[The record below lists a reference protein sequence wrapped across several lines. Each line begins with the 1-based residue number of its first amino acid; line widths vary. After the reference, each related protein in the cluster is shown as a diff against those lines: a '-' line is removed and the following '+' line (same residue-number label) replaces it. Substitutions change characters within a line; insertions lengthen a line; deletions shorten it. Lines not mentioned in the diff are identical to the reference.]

1 VKKKIFVKGPV
12 LSQSGYGEQARF
24 ALRSLRS
31 KPDLFEVYIQPIA
44 WGQTGWIWEDNEFRR
59 WMDER
64 ITATAEQAQNGIL
77 ESDISLQ
84 VTIPNEW
91 EKIAPVNIGYTA
103 GIETT
108 AVAPNWLLKGN
119 DMDNIIVVSNHS
131 KTTYADTV
139 ATATHKA
146 TGKESPYKLET
157 NIDVVN
163 YAVRGIDAIPIDN
176 FNLTNNFNFL
186 MVSQMGPRKNTEN
199 AIRWWVEE
207 FVDQKVGL
215 VVKTSFRGNSIMD
228 RTHTFEYLKR
238 LLNDY
243 PDRKCK
249 VQLLHGDLSEGQMMW
264 LYQHKKIKALVNIA
278 HGEGFGLPMFEAAQA
293 ALPVITVGWSGQK
306 DFLEYNGTQ
315 YYTSVNYTLKP
326 IHKQAE
332 WKGVLEPGTQWAYAD
347 QGSYK
352 MALRK
357 VKKNWKAAKTKAT
370 KLQKILVSE
379 FNEEKIYQQ
388 FCDAVYKR
396 DEEAEAW
403 NATLNEIEIL

>member
-1 VKKKIFVKGPV
+1 
-12 LSQSGYGEQARF
+12 
-24 ALRSLRS
+24 
-31 KPDLFEVYIQPIA
+31 
-44 WGQTGWIWEDNEFRR
+44 
-59 WMDER
+59 
-64 ITATAEQAQNGIL
+64 
-77 ESDISLQ
+77 
-84 VTIPNEW
+84 
-91 EKIAPVNIGYTA
+91 
-103 GIETT
+103 
-108 AVAPNWLLKGN
+108 
-119 DMDNIIVVSNHS
+119 
-131 KTTYADTV
+131 
-139 ATATHKA
+139 
-146 TGKESPYKLET
+146 
-157 NIDVVN
+157 
-163 YAVRGIDAIPIDN
+163 
-176 FNLTNNFNFL
+176 
-186 MVSQMGPRKNTEN
+186 
-199 AIRWWVEE
+199 
-207 FVDQKVGL
+207 
-215 VVKTSFRGNSIMD
+215 
-228 RTHTFEYLKR
+228 
-238 LLNDY
+238 
-243 PDRKCK
+243 
-249 VQLLHGDLSEGQMMW
+249 MW